1 MNMLFLLSL
10 KKDKSNQTALNFKK
24 ENSVNSDSECNQS
37 QILTLQQGMKMRVEM
52 DFINTLRTHC

>member
-24 ENSVNSDSECNQS
+24 ENSVNSDSEWN
-37 QILTLQQGMKMRVEM
+37 
-52 DFINTLRTHC
+52 

>member
-24 ENSVNSDSECNQS
+24 ETLWIQIVNVISH
-37 QILTLQQGMKMRVEM
+37 K
-52 DFINTLRTHC
+52 F